1 MISKIASKY
10 PILFFIL
17 LSVLLTTVQNVQAEQ
32 IVAGNVQFSLHA
44 VSEPDLNRVILPEQ
58 PEELMYKP
66 TGYSL
71 EIPLLS
77 VTSEI
82 NWVPFYENSWAVTWL
97 EKSSGLLEG
106 TSLPGEGFS
115 ILTGHNHISTTEA
128 GPFLFIK
135 NLVVND
141 RIFIYTSKNE
151 MLTFSVY
158 ANELVKPTEF
168 QKVVDRAEEF
178 PNTLVLLTCED
189 ETIDGTYEH
198 RRVIYAKPVL

>member
-1 MISKIASKY
+1 MINKITSRY

-32 IVAGNVQFSLHA
+32 TAAGNVQFSLHA
-44 VSEPDLNRVILPEQ
+44 VSQPDLNRVILPEQ
-58 PEELMYKP
+58 PDELMYKA

-82 NWVPFYENSWAVTWL
+82 SWVPFFENSWAVTWL

-106 TSLPGEGFS
+106 TSLPGEGLS

-141 RIFIYTSKNE
+141 RIFIYTPKNE
-151 MLTFSVY
+151 MITFSVY
-158 ANELVKPTEF
+158 ANELVEPTEF
-168 QKVVDRAEEF
+168 QKVISRAEEV
-178 PNTLVLLTCED
+178 PNSLVLVTCED
-189 ETIDGTYEH
+189 ETIDGKYEH
-198 RRVIYAKPVL
+198 RRIIYAKPVL